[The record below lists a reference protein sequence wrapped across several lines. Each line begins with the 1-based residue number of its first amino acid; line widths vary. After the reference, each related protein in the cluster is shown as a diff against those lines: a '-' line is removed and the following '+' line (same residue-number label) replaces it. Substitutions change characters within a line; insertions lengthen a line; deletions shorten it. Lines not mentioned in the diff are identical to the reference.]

1 MSSAW
6 QTIKTNRTLRV
17 IYFTLEQIFFIARLG
32 LTFHSIGKNILSFL
46 QIIGGISILYIRT
59 LLALPRP
66 PYRIREIIK
75 QMWVV
80 GWQSVPLIITVLGFM
95 GMITILELNFQ
106 LSRVIH
112 DVRFVPGFA
121 GVLMFR
127 EFGPTVVAAM
137 MATRVGAGFAAEI
150 GNMKNTEQID
160 ALELLSIDPV
170 HYLAVP
176 RFVANVTMQVAL
188 SVIGVFAAFVFGFFI
203 SQPRFN
209 FQSYLFTMQNFVG
222 FEDFFNLIGKA
233 FVLGMVVPIVACY
246 YGFRCTGGAKGVG
259 EATTRSV
266 VTSILIIIILAFTMN
281 VVADMLIEVVM
292 DMG

>member
-1 MSSAW
+1 MTTW
-6 QTIKTNRTLRV
+6 QTITRNRTLKIIV
-17 IYFTLEQIFFIARLG
+17 TTLLQILFIARLG
-32 LTFHSIGKNILSFL
+32 LTFQGIGKNILNL
-46 QIIGGISILYIRT
+46 LKIVGGISILFIRI
-59 LLALPRP
+59 LIALPQP
-66 PYRIREIIK
+66 PYRIRETVR

-80 GWQSVPLIITVLGFM
+80 GWQSLPLIITVLGFM
-95 GMITILELNFQ
+95 GMITIMELNFQ

-112 DVRFVPGFA
+112 DIRFVPGFA

-188 SVIGVFAAFVFGFFI
+188 STIGVFAAFVFGFLI
-203 SQPRFN
+203 SRPRFN
-209 FQSYLFTMQNFVG
+209 FQSYLFTMQNFVCL
-222 FEDFFNLIGKA
+222 EDFFNLITKA
-233 FVLGMVVPIVACY
+233 LVLGMVVPVVSCY
-246 YGFRCTGGAKGVG
+246 YGFRCQGGAKGVG

-266 VTSILIIIILAFTMN
+266 VTSILIIILLAFTMTS
-281 VVADMLIEVVM
+281 VADMLIDVVM
-292 DMG
+292 DMS